1 MHLILFFAQKRL
13 RGVSNLPSQK
23 VPHSGDDFADEIEDF
38 VKICDRD
45 NHEEGH
51 NSRNFA
57 KIKLSRTRSD
67 RYNREDVLNR
77 RNLQRPYSRTFSS
90 FQ

>member
-1 MHLILFFAQKRL
+1 
-13 RGVSNLPSQK
+13 
-23 VPHSGDDFADEIEDF
+23 VPHSGGDFADEIEDF
-38 VKICDRD
+38 VKIRDKD

-67 RYNREDVLNR
+67 NREDVLNT
-77 RNLQRPYSRTFSS
+77 RNLQRPYYSRKFSS
-90 FQ
+90 FL